1 LHVIDI
7 LRHPCIMGV
16 VKVRDNHLQRE
27 GKIMGT
33 MDLLNLA
40 KASGLTAAQKSELK
54 KKLGAKKR
62 ELAGQIKSIDQGLKA
77 LAKGT
82 AKKRKKR

>member
-1 LHVIDI
+1 
-7 LRHPCIMGV
+7 
-16 VKVRDNHLQRE
+16 
-27 GKIMGT
+27 